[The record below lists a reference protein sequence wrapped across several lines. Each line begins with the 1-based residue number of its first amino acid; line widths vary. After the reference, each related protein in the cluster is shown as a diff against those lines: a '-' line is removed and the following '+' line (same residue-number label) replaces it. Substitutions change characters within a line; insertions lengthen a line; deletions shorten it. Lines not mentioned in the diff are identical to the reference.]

1 MHKIFLKITLEI
13 INSYLWAMVV
23 GWDAR
28 TETSFSYILELFQ
41 PCILFKRENVEEEF
55 SYSHMNYGHFNTSIL
70 FSSRQIDLRYLM
82 FFQDSYPLDKYF
94 LKIIYCLVTEETDF
108 IQPRLDLNLYLRII
122 LNFYLPASTSK
133 DLDTGMRSH
142 PACCSFRRWLDFKCN
157 VTRKILKTHIFV
169 VFYLVAL
176 AGLNLLSRPGWP
188 LHSEIHLHLIPKCQD
203 FKCEP
208 LCLAKILFKQCN

>member
-1 MHKIFLKITLEI
+1 MH
-13 INSYLWAMVV
+13 
-23 GWDAR
+23 
-28 TETSFSYILELFQ
+28 
-41 PCILFKRENVEEEF
+41 KRENVEEES
-55 SYSHMNYGHFNTSIL
+55 SYSHMNYGRFNTSIL

-94 LKIIYCLVTEETDF
+94 LKIIYCLVIEETDF
-108 IQPRLDLNLYLRII
+108 IPPRLDLNLYLRII
-122 LNFYLPASTSK
+122 LNFWSPCLHLPRTWIQEWEAT
-133 DLDTGMRSH
+133 

-188 LHSEIHLHLIPKCQD
+188 LHSEIHLHLISKCQD